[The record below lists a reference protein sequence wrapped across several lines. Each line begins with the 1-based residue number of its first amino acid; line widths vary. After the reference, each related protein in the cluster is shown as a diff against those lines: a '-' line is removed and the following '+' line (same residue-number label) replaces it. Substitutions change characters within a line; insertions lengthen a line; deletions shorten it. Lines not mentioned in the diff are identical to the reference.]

1 MVQSDA
7 GHQRP
12 QMAIDSRYNTIH
24 YPAVSCTIHVWQ
36 RQKWNFDQKETL
48 QMSYEVSELSTFT
61 AGVLSIFAQHD
72 IDVFRFTSVMTVN
85 TTIQLAIF
93 FYSCVNVWIISCE
106 IWKNGSRVA
115 DGIFKGR

>member
-12 QMAIDSRYNTIH
+12 QMVVDSRYNTIH
-24 YPAVSCTIHVWQ
+24 YHVVLCTIPVGQ
-36 RQKWNFDQKETL
+36 RQKWNLHKKNL

-61 AGVLSIFAQHD
+61 SRVLSIFAQHD
-72 IDVFRFTSVMTVN
+72 IDIFRFTSVITVN

-93 FYSCVNVWIISCE
+93 IS
-106 IWKNGSRVA
+106 IVV
-115 DGIFKGR
+115 